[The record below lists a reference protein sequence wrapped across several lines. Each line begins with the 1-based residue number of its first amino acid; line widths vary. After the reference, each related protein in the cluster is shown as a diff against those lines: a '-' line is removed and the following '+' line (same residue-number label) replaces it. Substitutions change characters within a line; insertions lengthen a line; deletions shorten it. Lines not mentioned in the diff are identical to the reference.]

1 MNSLWIPNAQKRR
14 DSWEKEKKFGNKP
27 WSISSLFD
35 IEKIYTRQN
44 LLWTSEIRETKAG
57 M

>member
-44 LLWTSEIRETKAG
+44 LLWTSEIRETG